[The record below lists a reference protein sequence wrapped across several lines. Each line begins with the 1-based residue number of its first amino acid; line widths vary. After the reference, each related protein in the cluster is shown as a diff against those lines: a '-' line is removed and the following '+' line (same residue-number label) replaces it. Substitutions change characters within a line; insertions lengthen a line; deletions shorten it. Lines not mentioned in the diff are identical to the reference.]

1 MIKLIAIDID
11 GTLLNSQ
18 HCITDEVKQ
27 ALMKKRQEGVYV
39 VLCTGRPILG
49 VENYLNELQL
59 TSDDDYAI
67 TFNGALVQ
75 KVQSREVLAHHTLTI
90 HDYYKIN
97 TLAME
102 LGLDLHTETT
112 EAMYTSNRDISP
124 YTVIESSM
132 TTMPLH
138 YRTPEEMDKDIV
150 ISKMMMVKD
159 PELLD
164 QGIAKIPDE
173 LYNDFEFVKSMPFF
187 LEVLNTKATKGNA
200 LKDLAES
207 LGIKQEEVMAIGDNL
222 NDVSMIEYA
231 GCGVAMG
238 NAVPEL
244 KEIANE
250 ITKTNDE
257 HGVAYAVNTW
267 A

>member
-11 GTLLNSQ
+11 GTLLNSHHQ
-18 HCITDEVKQ
+18 ITEEVKN
-27 ALMKKRQEGVYV
+27 ALIQKRNEGVYV

-49 VENYLNELQL
+49 VEDYLEQL
-59 TSDDDYAI
+59 GFTGENDYAI

-75 KVQSREVLAHHTLTI
+75 KVKTKEILAHHTLTI

-124 YTVIESSM
+124 YTVIESGM
-132 TTMPLH
+132 THMPLH

-164 QGIAKIPDE
+164 QGIANIPE
-173 LYNDFEFVKSMPFF
+173 HYYNDFEFVKSMPFF

-200 LKDLAES
+200 LKDLADS

-238 NAVPEL
+238 NAVDEL